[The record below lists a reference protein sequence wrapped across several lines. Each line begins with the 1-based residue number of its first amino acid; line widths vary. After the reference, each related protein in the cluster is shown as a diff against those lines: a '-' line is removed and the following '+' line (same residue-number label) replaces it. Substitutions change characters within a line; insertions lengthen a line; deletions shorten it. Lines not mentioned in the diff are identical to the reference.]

1 MKARRVR
8 PAPAEAWALVFEP
21 GDEAIATL
29 TAFVAE
35 RGVAAASFTAIG
47 AFSSARLA
55 FFDLERREYLPIPV
69 DEQVEVLS
77 AVGDVALRDGRPFV
91 HAHAVL
97 GRRDGSAVAGHL
109 LAGTVRPTLE
119 LFLHVYPE
127 PLHRVHDEAT
137 GLWLIDPE
145 R

>member
-8 PAPAEAWALVFEP
+8 PAPAEAWALIFEP
-21 GDEAIATL
+21 GDEA
-29 TAFVAE
+29 
-35 RGVAAASFTAIG
+35 VAALTRFAVEHEVASGSFTAIG
-47 AFSSARLA
+47 AFSEARVA
-55 FFDLERREYLPIPV
+55 WFDLETKEYLEIPV

-77 AVGDVALRDGRPFV
+77 LAGDVALRDGEPFV

-97 GRRDGSAVAGHL
+97 GRRDGSTVAGHL

-127 PLHRVHDEAT
+127 PLRRVHDEAT
-137 GLWLIDPE
+137 GLALIDPE

>member
-8 PAPAEAWALVFEP
+8 PAPAEAWALVFAP
-21 GDEAIATL
+21 GDEVIAAL
-29 TAFVAE
+29 TAFAAE
-35 RGVAAASFTAIG
+35 HGVAAGSFTALG

-55 FFDLERREYLPIPV
+55 FFDLDRREYLPIPV
-69 DEQVEVLS
+69 GEQVEVLS
-77 AVGDVALRDGRPFV
+77 ITGDVALRDGRPFV

-97 GRRDGSAVAGHL
+97 GRRDGSAAAGHL

-127 PLHRVHDEAT
+127 PLHRVPDEAT
-137 GLWLIDPE
+137 GLYLIDPE